1 MDYAMQFGLN
11 RQVNAYPWRL
21 VAQATQQSWHIEL
34 KQISICSHR
43 KALTILVVGMLK
55 SGYAQRKVQHKIAIQ
70 PSNKTE
76 VDLWKFHGG
85 RDRAC
90 WAESLQFVAKR
101 FQSHGNQQ
109 RWAARPT
116 TLAMRLIMLCIQF
129 QAFVSHCQDTR
140 NRTPLNRKQA
150 HSCKGVCRLGWIKGT
165 EKEPVHT
172 HTINGAAVQQLGAQ
186 TSNFKSLSP
195 RAAVAAFCHLP
206 LRQLGELQL
215 AEVNQSTMSE
225 DSIGPVFKED
235 VLAITAVD
243 AEDDACDT
251 KKNQKKQNRNGQTP
265 MPSSKHPENRHSGS
279 RHLHHTLMKLKGE
292 ITAAGSVDLG
302 AQYFHWSLFCDTAAI
317 WNQLANHAV
326 DAASR
331 LVINMLRSVFDTLSF
346 RSHSFQKSQYFFDFL
361 PIQNPLSPT
370 LCKHYSSGESLIWD
384 TLLSTSW
391 TMLHPFV
398 KNLPIAA
405 SRACPLC
412 YIYEINYFRMR
423 GWAGLTVFSE
433 PQCAS
438 NQTKTRNYL
447 LLLFFLCRELPRIRD
462 SLAIEASGF
471 ELGDRLSSVHIEK
484 LMNIEC

>member
-21 VAQATQQSWHIEL
+21 VAQATQQSWHIEP
-34 KQISICSHR
+34 KQISICGHR

-165 EKEPVHT
+165 E
-172 HTINGAAVQQLGAQ
+172 INGAAVQQLGAQ

-243 AEDDACDT
+243 AEDDACDS
-251 KKNQKKQNRNGQTP
+251 QKVKRSRIETVKRQCHHQNTQKIGTVVVATCITP
-265 MPSSKHPENRHSGS
+265 SWSSKVKSLLLGQLISVLNTFTGVFSATLQQSG
-279 RHLHHTLMKLKGE
+279 
-292 ITAAGSVDLG
+292 I
-302 AQYFHWSLFCDTAAI
+302 
-317 WNQLANHAV
+317 
-326 DAASR
+326 
-331 LVINMLRSVFDTLSF
+331 
-346 RSHSFQKSQYFFDFL
+346 
-361 PIQNPLSPT
+361 
-370 LCKHYSSGESLIWD
+370 
-384 TLLSTSW
+384 
-391 TMLHPFV
+391 
-398 KNLPIAA
+398 NLPTTQ
-405 SRACPLC
+405 STLH
-412 YIYEINYFRMR
+412 
-423 GWAGLTVFSE
+423 
-433 PQCAS
+433 
-438 NQTKTRNYL
+438 
-447 LLLFFLCRELPRIRD
+447 
-462 SLAIEASGF
+462 LA
-471 ELGDRLSSVHIEK
+471 
-484 LMNIEC
+484 